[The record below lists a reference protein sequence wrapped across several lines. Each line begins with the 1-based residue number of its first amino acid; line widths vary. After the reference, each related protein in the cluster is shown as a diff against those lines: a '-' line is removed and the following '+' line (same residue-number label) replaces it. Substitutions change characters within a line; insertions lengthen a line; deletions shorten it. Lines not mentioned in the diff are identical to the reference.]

1 MSSAMSSVVPER
13 FVVKVDG
20 CRLSGKS
27 YLPKDAAAP
36 GLGVVMVHGL
46 LSASD
51 VFDVRGREDMSLAR
65 FVGGLGYHVVTYDQ
79 RGTGESTAP
88 DWKFGL
94 EAHSLVD
101 LPAVLAFCRERFG
114 FTRVVFVSHSLGGTI
129 WLRYMHGRPM
139 AAGAPGPGGRD
150 WTDQPEIV
158 GGAVLASP
166 PFFNHT
172 DVPWRDI
179 YDRGPSFIADIDH
192 NRDGLVV
199 REEFVRAQIAL
210 YQPRMAKLLLPRVL
224 KGMLALGGRLTSV
237 AGILRRLPT
246 PAVIYHPDDFDDAT
260 FCRVLRSKMIDRGPL
275 RLLEELYRE
284 IAEGPPSPLPPRLPF
299 DGLAIGSCLD
309 GFVPLAAVRRFGEQ
323 FRTARVIATEDE
335 FGVTSG
341 HVGYLFKK
349 GVREPAFDA
358 VAKYLQQVAAR
369 T

>member
-1 MSSAMSSVVPER
+1 MAASFPER
-13 FVVKVDG
+13 FVLKSDR

-27 YLPKDAAAP
+27 YAPKEAVAP

-51 VFDVRGREDMSLAR
+51 VFDVKGREEMSLAR
-65 FVGGLGYHVVTYDQ
+65 FLAGRGHHVVTYDQ
-79 RGTGESTAP
+79 RGAGDSTAA

-94 EAHSLVD
+94 ETHSLVD
-101 LPAVLAFCRERFG
+101 LPAVLALCRERFG

-139 AAGAPGPGGRD
+139 ATPVPGPGVRD
-150 WTDQPEIV
+150 WADQPEIV

-166 PFFNHT
+166 PFFNHV
-172 DVPWRDI
+172 DVPWSDI
-179 YDRGPSFIADIDH
+179 FDRGTSFIADIDH

-224 KGMLALGGRLTSV
+224 RWMLALGGRLTFV
-237 AGILRRLPT
+237 AGLLRRLPT
-246 PAVIYHPDDFDDAT
+246 PAVIYHPDDFDDGT
-260 FCRVLRSKMIDRGPL
+260 FRRVLRSKMIDRGPL

-284 IAEGPPSPLPPRLPF
+284 IADGPPDPIPPRLPF
-299 DGLAIGSCLD
+299 DGLAIGSRLD

-323 FRTARVIATEDE
+323 FQTARVIATEDE
-335 FGVTSG
+335 FRVPSG
-341 HVGYLFKK
+341 HVGYLFKQ
-349 GVREPAFDA
+349 GVREPTFKA
-358 VAKYLQQVAAR
+358 VAEYLQQFKRA
-369 T
+369 